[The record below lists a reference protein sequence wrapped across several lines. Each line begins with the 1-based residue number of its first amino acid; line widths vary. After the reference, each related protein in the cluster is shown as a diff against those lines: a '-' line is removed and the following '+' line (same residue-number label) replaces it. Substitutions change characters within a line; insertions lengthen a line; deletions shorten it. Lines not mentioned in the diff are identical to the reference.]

1 MKFDGRGFA
10 DKIERDLVYKVQNLA
25 SKPKIVS
32 VLVGNDPAS
41 KLYTRLKKEAA
52 ERVGIQF
59 DVLEIDLGFKTQDLR
74 EQIVELGNKEDVSG
88 VMIQLPVPGLQG
100 QTLQEV
106 LKAIP
111 PEKDVDGLRY
121 PESGVIPPVVKAT
134 LLILAEMTNHKFPA
148 RRSCA
153 SSVAGGSNSQIG
165 NLGKYVVMGAGGSV
179 GSALCNELQ
188 KQGVLVIK
196 IDSDTNDPTRRLL
209 EGKVVISC
217 VGKEGLV
224 TPEMVQ
230 EGAIVI
236 DVGAPKGDM
245 AKEVYQKASVSV
257 EVPGGVGPV
266 TIATLMENALEM
278 YERTHTT

>member
-74 EQIVELGNKEDVSG
+74 EQIVELGNREDVSG

-121 PESGVIPPVVKAT
+121 PESEVIPPVVKAT
-134 LLILAEMTNHKFPA
+134 LLILAEMTNHKF
-148 RRSCA
+148 
-153 SSVAGGSNSQIG
+153 SNSQIG

-196 IDSDTNDPTRRLL
+196 VDSDTNDPTRRLL

>member
-74 EQIVELGNKEDVSG
+74 EQIVELGNREDVSG

-121 PESGVIPPVVKAT
+121 PESGVIPPVVKAI
-134 LLILAEMTNHKFPA
+134 LLVLDEIALDLRYKIQDL
-148 RRSCA
+148 R
-153 SSVAGGSNSQIG
+153 I
-165 NLGKYVVMGAGGSV
+165 VVMGAGGSV

-196 IDSDTNDPTRRLL
+196 VDSDTNDPTRRIL

-278 YERTHTT
+278 YERTRNT

>member
-10 DKIERDLVYKVQNLA
+10 DKIELDLVDKVRNLA

-59 DVLEIDLGFKTQDLR
+59 DVLEIDLGFKTQDLQ
-74 EQIVELGNKEDVSG
+74 EQIVELGNREDVSG
-88 VMIQLPVPGLQG
+88 MMIQLPVPGLQG

-121 PESGVIPPVVKAT
+121 PESGVIPPVVKA
-134 LLILAEMTNHKFPA
+134 ILSIIEQIDREKFTIYNLQFTNIWEQKF
-148 RRSCA
+148 
-153 SSVAGGSNSQIG
+153 
-165 NLGKYVVMGAGGSV
+165 VVMGAGGSV
-179 GSALCNELQ
+179 GSVLCNELQ
-188 KQGVLVIK
+188 KHGVLVLK
-196 IDSDTNDPTRRLL
+196 VDSDTNDPTRMIL
-209 EGKVVISC
+209 EGQVVISC
-217 VGKEGLV
+217 VGKAGVV
-224 TPEMVQ
+224 TGEMVQ

-266 TIATLMENALEM
+266 TIATLMENALEISLCK
-278 YERTHTT
+278 R